1 MKELI
6 KIQQKLVPE
15 IVEKLYRRFSIL
27 STIAKT
33 QPVGRRSLSEHMDLT
48 ERVLRS
54 ETDVLKQQEL
64 IKVKPTGMEI
74 THDGEVL
81 MQQLNSYFNVFAD
94 DQHLAQLI
102 KERYGIQ
109 DVFVIPADSDDKR
122 SVKIEIARQAG
133 QLLENSLYENSVVSV
148 TGGSTMAY
156 VSESMHKQPYQVF
169 FVPARGG
176 LGENVVYQANTI
188 VASMAQQTNG
198 DYTTLYVP
206 DNVSETTY
214 NTLLNEP
221 SVIHTLE
228 KIKESNI
235 TVHGIGDALKMA
247 RRRQSPQETVA
258 KLQHHN
264 AVGEAFGYYFD
275 AQGDVVH
282 RVKTIGLQLE
292 DLESKRFI
300 YAVAGGKSKGEA
312 IKAYLSIAP
321 KNTVLITDEGA
332 AQVIANHS
340 NKK

>member
-1 MKELI
+1 MNDLI
-6 KIQQKLVPE
+6 KVQQKLVPE
-15 IVEKLYRRFSIL
+15 LVEKMYRRFSIL
-27 STIAKT
+27 TTIAKH
-33 QPVGRRSLSEHMDLT
+33 QPVGRRSLSEYMDLT

-54 ETDVLKQQEL
+54 ETDTLKQQEL

-74 THDGEVL
+74 TEEGEATVRH
-81 MQQLNSYFNVFAD
+81 LNSYFNVFSD
-94 DQHLAQLI
+94 DYHLSQLI
-102 KERYGIQ
+102 KEQYDIK
-109 DVFVIPADSDDKR
+109 DVYVIPGDSETDK
-122 SVKIEIARQAG
+122 SVKIKLSRQAG
-133 QLLENSLYENSVVSV
+133 QLVEDVLYDHAIVAV

-156 VSESMHKQPYQVF
+156 VSEAMHKQPHDVF

-188 VASMAQQTNG
+188 AASMAQQTNG

-214 NTLLNEP
+214 NTLMLEP

-228 KIKESNI
+228 KIRESNI
-235 TVHGIGDALKMA
+235 TIHGIGDALKMA
-247 RRRQSPQETVA
+247 RRRQSPNEVIE

-264 AVGEAFGYYFD
+264 ASGEAFGYYFD
-275 AQGDVVH
+275 DQGDIVH
-282 RVKTIGLQLE
+282 KVKTIGLQLE
-292 DLESKRFI
+292 DLESKKFI
-300 YAVAGGKSKGEA
+300 FAVAGGKSKGEA

-332 AQVIANHS
+332 ASAIVNNI

>member
-1 MKELI
+1 MKNLI

-15 IVEKLYRRFSIL
+15 IVEKMYRRFSIL
-27 STIAKT
+27 TTIAQY
-33 QPVGRRSLSEHMDLT
+33 QPVGRRSLSEYMDLT

-54 ETDVLKQQEL
+54 ETDVLKKQAL

-74 THDGEVL
+74 TEAGETTVR
-81 MQQLNSYFNVFAD
+81 QLNSYFNVYSD
-94 DQHLAQLI
+94 DHHLAQII
-102 KERYGIQ
+102 KEKYGIK
-109 DVFVIPADSDDKR
+109 DVYVIPGDSDTDKM
-122 SVKIEIARQAG
+122 VKIELSKQAG
-133 QLLENSLYENSVVSV
+133 QLVEDVLYDHATVAV

-156 VSESMHKQPYQVF
+156 VSEAMHRQPYDVF

-188 VASMAQQTNG
+188 AASMAQQTDG

-214 NTLLNEP
+214 NTLMLEP

-228 KIKESNI
+228 KIKEANI
-235 TVHGIGDALKMA
+235 TIHGIGDALKMT
-247 RRRQSPQETVA
+247 RRRQSPSEVIE

-264 AVGEAFGYYFD
+264 ASGEAFGYYFD
-275 AQGDVVH
+275 EQGQIVH
-282 RVKTIGLQLE
+282 KVKTIGLQLE
-292 DLESKRFI
+292 DLVSKKFI
-300 YAVAGGKSKGEA
+300 FAVAGGKSKGEA

-332 AQVIANHS
+332 ASIIANNS

>member
-1 MKELI
+1 MKDLI
-6 KIQQKLVPE
+6 NIQQKLVPE
-15 IVEKLYRRFSIL
+15 IVEKMYRRFSIL
-27 STIAKT
+27 TTIAKN
-33 QPVGRRSLSEHMDLT
+33 QPVGRRSLSEYMDLT

-54 ETDVLKQQEL
+54 ETDMLKKQEL

-74 THDGEVL
+74 TAEGEL
-81 MQQLNSYFNVFAD
+81 TIQQLNSYFNVYSD
-94 DQHLAQLI
+94 SHHLAQGI
-102 KERYGIQ
+102 KEQYGIR
-109 DVFVIPADSDDKR
+109 DVYVIPGDTDNER
-122 SVKIEIARQAG
+122 SVKIELARQAG

-156 VSESMHKQPYQVF
+156 VSEAMHQQPYNVF

-188 VASMAQQTNG
+188 AASMAQQTNG
-198 DYTTLYVP
+198 EYTTLYVP

-228 KIKESNI
+228 KIRESNI
-235 TVHGIGDALKMA
+235 TIHGIGDALKMA
-247 RRRQSPQETVA
+247 RRRQSPQEIVD

-275 AQGDVVH
+275 DRGDVVH

-300 YAVAGGKSKGEA
+300 FAVAGGKSKGEA

-321 KNTVLITDEGA
+321 ANTVLITDEGA
-332 AQVIANHS
+332 AQVILDYS